1 MNRKAL
7 WAVCGVILLPLVSYL
22 LVKYF
27 SDEAVIMPRR
37 FYFDTV
43 KTSIKDGKAV
53 QDTVWH
59 QVEDIS
65 LTNQLGTQV
74 SLSDVKGKVIVADFF
89 FTRCPTICPTLTRNM
104 KKLQDALKK
113 NVSKLD
119 DSSFVH
125 FMSFTID
132 PERDTVEAIKRYAD
146 KYGVNPDYWW
156 MLTGPKKKIYDF
168 VINEIKLPVEDGGIV
183 DSSFIHTSRFVLL
196 DRDRVVRG
204 YYDGLDS
211 VALNKLSEDL
221 IFIMLEKDK
230 KVKRNLFR
238 K

>member
-22 LVKYF
+22 LVKYY

-59 QVEDIS
+59 QVENIS
-65 LTNQLGTQV
+65 LTNQLGNQV
-74 SLSDVKGKVIVADFF
+74 ALSDVKGKIIVADFF
-89 FTRCPTICPTLTRNM
+89 FTRCPTICPALTKNM
-104 KKLQDALKK
+104 KKIQDALKK

-132 PERDTVEAIKRYAD
+132 PERDTVEAIKKYAD

-156 MLTGPKKKIYDF
+156 ILTGEKKKIYDF

-211 VALNKLSEDL
+211 VALNKLTEDL